1 MLNTACS
8 ICEYD
13 IHNSCCFTRMSVYNL
28 YCLINFD
35 MAAERMT
42 LWQRQH
48 RNLRRKSFL
57 RNFHLGS
64 INNKLCNI
72 LYWWI
77 QRKRF
82 KVVLH
87 ESTKSILDALTI
99 SKIVVIFQR
108 MMLQKLRYKRV
119 VLSRTTPLHFL
130 INSYISPLQDYVFIY
145 KVFNTLF
152 IFHRGNQVYH
162 SMYFNWG
169 EFILIL

>member
-1 MLNTACS
+1 MLNMDYS

-13 IHNSCCFTRMSVYNL
+13 IHNSCCFTRMSVYYL

-48 RNLRRKSFL
+48 GNLRRKSFL

-87 ESTKSILDALTI
+87 ESTKSILDAPTI
-99 SKIVVIFQR
+99 SKIVVILKEWCSKKYVTKELFW
-108 MMLQKLRYKRV
+108 V
-119 VLSRTTPLHFL
+119 ELHL
-130 INSYISPLQDYVFIY
+130 YI
-145 KVFNTLF
+145 T
-152 IFHRGNQVYH
+152 
-162 SMYFNWG
+162 
-169 EFILIL
+169 